1 MATFRTDPET
11 GRTVIS
17 QDNIVSSGSTN
28 PGRPGGES
36 GERGDP
42 ILSQQEFMNVTGRTA
57 TNPYGKQGFFSRVFG
72 IDPSKI
78 SYSNNIPGG
87 NQGIAQLNA
96 LAYDRYMNPAARV
109 NVFGDEVGGDPTT
122 GQLRYGV
129 QPGDLTRFGTAV
141 PGRREGIAG
150 ILDNLPFGI
159 GMASRMFGSTP
170 ARVPGFDVREVVP
183 RLGLGG
189 PQPGEGVDPA
199 RLGNSLADDGLGLDA
214 VDYDTMAYYDSSYGV
229 DRPVDRFVDPDAVN
243 ARAEQN
249 RATEDP
255 YAFED
260 RRAQRQAAARPAQT
274 VAEILMEEPPYT
286 GPFTSQ
292 IAEDIFMSGADT
304 PIGSAPQGIGT
315 GSTGGATLQRDA
327 APFEESMREI
337 ERGGARSD
345 LLMDMIEQL
354 RRDNPL
360 TDVAPPVPQS
370 GGQIDLVGMLPPRPM
385 MTPTPRPSRGI
396 DPRAAS
402 LALELERLARER
414 AMQ

>member
-1 MATFRTDPET
+1 MTR
-11 GRTVIS
+11 
-17 QDNIVSSGSTN
+17 
-28 PGRPGGES
+28 
-36 GERGDP
+36 
-42 ILSQQEFMNVTGRTA
+42 QEFETVSGMTD
-57 TNPYGKQGFFSRVFG
+57 TNPYGNDGIFSRVFG

-78 SYSNNIPGG
+78 DYTSNLGAR
-87 NQGIAQLNA
+87 GIENVKRQ
-96 LAYDRYMNPAARV
+96 AYDRFINPFARVDAFGRPTLGADPAA
-109 NVFGDEVGGDPTT
+109 GTT
-122 GQLRYGV
+122 RSGV
-129 QPGDLTRFGTAV
+129 QPGDLTVFGPAIES
-141 PGRREGIAG
+141 RQDGIAG
-150 ILDNLPFGI
+150 LFQNTLL
-159 GMASRMFGSTP
+159 GSMMP
-170 ARVPGFDVREVVP
+170 KRARIPGYDTNVLVPE
-183 RLGLGG
+183 LGLGG

-199 RLGNSLADDGLGLDA
+199 QRLLGEAEPLQTSPSRVDERLIPMRFAGDQSGLGDELEA
-214 VDYDTMAYYDSSYGV
+214 LPS
-229 DRPVDRFVDPDAVN
+229 
-243 ARAEQN
+243 
-249 RATEDP
+249 TEDP

-345 LLMDMIEQL
+345 LLMDIIEQL